1 MREIINEI
9 NLFIKFLLVSRIT
22 IWNWYHSKFDF
33 KGIFKKVESDVVLTI
48 VSKMH
53 LLSFGMLTHVIAM

>member
-9 NLFIKFLLVSRIT
+9 NLFIKFLSRIT

-33 KGIFKKVESDVVLTI
+33 KGIFWKVESDVVFTI

-53 LLSFGMLTHVIAM
+53 LVSFGMLTHVIAM